1 MAKKFFSGGNLP
13 RAVPKSQKRV
23 FSSFFYSFLLPPN
36 GQALTVKAF
45 LEVTLVSLIPRARSV
60 FKFFL
65 KKRRQFRCTRL
76 LHSSKL
82 VHLDGKN
89 LACFT

>member
-1 MAKKFFSGGNLP
+1 MAKKYFFSGGNLP

-23 FSSFFYSFLLPPN
+23 FSSFFYSFLLPN

-60 FKFFL
+60 F
-65 KKRRQFRCTRL
+65 
-76 LHSSKL
+76 
-82 VHLDGKN
+82 
-89 LACFT
+89 